1 MRTVDYTEFQ
11 ENQEVDLA
19 DDEEDSLQ
27 SNDMRSTSSCS
38 GNSIPT
44 HSQTKSASK
53 GEKKNQKGMK
63 EVQSLIL
70 LWLRFEVLF
79 NAKHLLYY
87 SKDGK
92 GQALNKIE
100 EDLISNGFCT
110 KDIAEKIADLRN
122 CYGAQRR
129 IVEACKK
136 TVLVQT
142 RFMKVNGSFSI
153 N

>member
-11 ENQEVDLA
+11 KNQEVDLA

-79 NAKHLLYY
+79 NANWRRLEIKWILYKRY
-87 SKDGK
+87 SRKD
-92 GQALNKIE
+92 
-100 EDLISNGFCT
+100 
-110 KDIAEKIADLRN
+110 
-122 CYGAQRR
+122 RR
-129 IVEACKK
+129 
-136 TVLVQT
+136 
-142 RFMKVNGSFSI
+142 S
-153 N
+153 